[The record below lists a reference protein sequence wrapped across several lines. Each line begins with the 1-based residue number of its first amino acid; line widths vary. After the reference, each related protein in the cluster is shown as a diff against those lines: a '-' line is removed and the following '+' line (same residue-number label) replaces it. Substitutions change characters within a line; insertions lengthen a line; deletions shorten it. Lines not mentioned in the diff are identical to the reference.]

1 MNKYLLRNFLYV
13 ICMVPFLFACDDNDD
28 EGGSELNGIY
38 SNKLSTPEGGNT
50 LNLTYSGRE
59 FIGKDVSFKLT
70 GNNAATITLHY
81 VLPGEAAT
89 LLENVAVTSG
99 SNSYSFSGTGTGNN
113 GITFAYKGNVEK
125 GKMTLDLTDV
135 KIASNQLTSNGTWYP
150 VQGGESTETDPVLGE
165 YTLKR
170 YAFHMVTDNALL
182 GQVVPILEPI
192 AGNLI
197 CWFINEVSFNPDG
210 NITARYATMPEGKAI
225 GDLISIPPDRKDS
238 EWLTSPINLA
248 SYYVKDDSEL
258 YIVPN
263 IDMILYQIQQNKT
276 KADGGLDASVIAA
289 IYQQLNKWS
298 TTGIRMNIRKNS
310 EAPYS
315 SMGGQI
321 AYKGDIFLYLDKD
334 EIAAFLPL
342 LPLIKDLLPEEI
354 IGGPMG
360 PMITSLLEMLASSL
374 QQTKT
379 LELGMMLSK
388 QKEIQ

>member
-1 MNKYLLRNFLYV
+1 M
-13 ICMVPFLFACDDNDD
+13 
-28 EGGSELNGIY
+28 
-38 SNKLSTPEGGNT
+38 
-50 LNLTYSGRE
+50 
-59 FIGKDVSFKLT
+59 
-70 GNNAATITLHY
+70 
-81 VLPGEAAT
+81 
-89 LLENVAVTSG
+89 
-99 SNSYSFSGTGTGNN
+99 
-113 GITFAYKGNVEK
+113 
-125 GKMTLDLTDV
+125 
-135 KIASNQLTSNGTWYP
+135 
-150 VQGGESTETDPVLGE
+150 VQGGESIETDPVLGE
-165 YTLKR
+165 YTLMR
-170 YAFHMVTDNALL
+170 HAFHMVTDNALL

-238 EWLTSPINLA
+238 KWLTSPINLA

>member
-1 MNKYLLRNFLYV
+1 
-13 ICMVPFLFACDDNDD
+13 
-28 EGGSELNGIY
+28 
-38 SNKLSTPEGGNT
+38 
-50 LNLTYSGRE
+50 
-59 FIGKDVSFKLT
+59 
-70 GNNAATITLHY
+70 
-81 VLPGEAAT
+81 
-89 LLENVAVTSG
+89 
-99 SNSYSFSGTGTGNN
+99 
-113 GITFAYKGNVEK
+113 
-125 GKMTLDLTDV
+125 
-135 KIASNQLTSNGTWYP
+135 
-150 VQGGESTETDPVLGE
+150 
-165 YTLKR
+165 
-170 YAFHMVTDNALL
+170 
-182 GQVVPILEPI
+182 
-192 AGNLI
+192 
-197 CWFINEVSFNPDG
+197 
-210 NITARYATMPEGKAI
+210 MPEGKAI

-315 SMGGQI
+315 STGGQI

-360 PMITSLLEMLASSL
+360 PIITSLLEMLSSSL
-374 QQTKT
+374 QQTET

>member
-150 VQGGESTETDPVLGE
+150 VQGGESIETDPVLGE

-225 GDLISIPPDRKDS
+225 GDLINTPPNRKES

-315 SMGGQI
+315 STGGQI

-360 PMITSLLEMLASSL
+360 PIITSLLEMLSSSL
-374 QQTKT
+374 QQTET